1 VLGRVSA
8 TDRTHRELLIPAS
21 NKDSNNQRLHMP
33 IGIRNTEWSG
43 VNCPSSP
50 MFEQIRPRQLIY
62 DARKYIQFRMDLLLV
77 ISLLFPYCFY
87 TLVVFQ
93 VASATSELELSSGL
107 PISLLN
113 LCCFTQSLRTNATMA
128 HCTPCPATF

>member
-1 VLGRVSA
+1 VLGCVSA
-8 TDRTHRELLIPAS
+8 TDRTHRELLVPAS
-21 NKDSNNQRLHMP
+21 NKDSNKQRLHMP
-33 IGIRNTEWSG
+33 SGVRSTERSG
-43 VNCPSSP
+43 VNCPSSR

-62 DARKYIQFRMDLLLV
+62 DARKYIQFRMDLLSV
-77 ISLLFPYCFY
+77 IPSLFLYCFY
-87 TLVVFQ
+87 TLVAFQ
-93 VASATSELELSSGL
+93 VASATSKLELSSGL